1 MTFNDLNLSKFLLN
15 ALDDL
20 GFTEPTPIQE
30 KVFSVVMSGKDV
42 CAIAQTGTGKT
53 YAYLLPALRQY
64 QFSKEGTPQLLI
76 IVPTRELVVQ
86 VVESVEKMT
95 KYMTARTVGVYGG
108 VNTRPQAAAIMQGVD
123 ILVATPGR
131 LVDFLNSGILKP
143 KNIKRLILDEF
154 DEMLNLGFRAQ
165 LSVIFDKLP
174 EKRQNLLFS
183 ATLTPEVEELVDS
196 FFNAPVRIET
206 ERVGTP
212 LDGIAQ
218 SHYVVPNFYTK
229 LNLLDFLLETDKTM
243 TKVLVFVSTKKL
255 ADRVYEHLKPIHGT
269 EIDIIHGNKHQN
281 HRFNSVNQFEDG
293 FCRILI
299 ATDIIARGLDVNEVT
314 HVLNFDLPDVPEN
327 YIHRIGRTGRFDK
340 TGVAISFIKDTET
353 EMQNDIERLMATKI
367 PFNEFPETVAIS
379 EELLDGETEKVA
391 MKFLTKPPKIDP
403 SESAFQEKLEKN
415 KKVNVRYDHEAAMK
429 LKYGKAY
436 ERRKKK

>member
-1 MTFNDLNLSKFLLN
+1 MTFSDLNLSKFLLN
-15 ALDDL
+15 ALEDL

-42 CAIAQTGTGKT
+42 CATAQTGTGKT

-95 KYMTARTVGVYGG
+95 KYMTARTVGIYGG

-165 LSVIFDKLP
+165 LAVIFDKLP

-183 ATLTPEVEELVDS
+183 ATLTPEVEALVAD
-196 FFNAPVRIET
+196 FFNDPVRIDT

-212 LDGIAQ
+212 LDNIAQ
-218 SHYVVPNFYTK
+218 SHYIVPNFYTK
-229 LNLLDFLLETDKTM
+229 LNLLDHLLATDAAM
-243 TKVLVFVSTKKL
+243 TKVLVFISTKKL
-255 ADRVYEHLKPIHGT
+255 ADRVFAHLKPIHKE

-299 ATDIIARGLDVNEVT
+299 ATDIIARGLDVTEVT

-353 EMQNDIERLMATKI
+353 EMQQDIERLMATKI
-367 PFNEFPETVAIS
+367 PFNDLPEAVVIS
-379 EELLDGETEKVA
+379 TELLDGEVERVV
-391 MKFLTKPPKIDP
+391 MKHITTPPKIDP
-403 SESAFQEKLEKN
+403 AFSAYQEKMEKN
-415 KKVNVRYDHEAAMK
+415 KKTNVRYDHEAAMK

>member
-1 MTFNDLNLSKFLLN
+1 
-15 ALDDL
+15 
-20 GFTEPTPIQE
+20 
-30 KVFSVVMSGKDV
+30 
-42 CAIAQTGTGKT
+42 
-53 YAYLLPALRQY
+53 
-64 QFSKEGTPQLLI
+64 
-76 IVPTRELVVQ
+76 
-86 VVESVEKMT
+86 
-95 KYMTARTVGVYGG
+95 
-108 VNTRPQAAAIMQGVD
+108 
-123 ILVATPGR
+123 
-131 LVDFLNSGILKP
+131 
-143 KNIKRLILDEF
+143 
-154 DEMLNLGFRAQ
+154 
-165 LSVIFDKLP
+165 
-174 EKRQNLLFS
+174 
-183 ATLTPEVEELVDS
+183 
-196 FFNAPVRIET
+196 
-206 ERVGTP
+206 
-212 LDGIAQ
+212 
-218 SHYVVPNFYTK
+218 
-229 LNLLDFLLETDKTM
+229 M

-255 ADRVYEHLKPIHGT
+255 ADRVYDHLKPIHGT

-299 ATDIIARGLDVNEVT
+299 ATDIIARGLDVSEVT

-379 EELLDGETEKVA
+379 EELLDGEMEKVA

-403 SESAFQEKLEKN
+403 SESAFQEKLDKN